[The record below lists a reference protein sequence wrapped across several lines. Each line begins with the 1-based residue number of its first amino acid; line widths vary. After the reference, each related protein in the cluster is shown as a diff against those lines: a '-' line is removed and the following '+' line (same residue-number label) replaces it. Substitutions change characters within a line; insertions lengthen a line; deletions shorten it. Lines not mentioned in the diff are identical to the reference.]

1 MSRRVGRLLQQLR
14 AAWGVRRAPPTIR
27 RRDDA
32 LHAMSCRRD
41 PARARISAETARDL
55 LLDEILDA
63 IDNSLTTLG
72 RQALYARLRSLPD
85 AAERDELERAI
96 ANFATSAEEREKL
109 QLLLMRLGDR
119 SDLWDLTDP
128 DAVPAPS
135 WMAWLPVLSIALVG
149 SAVMVPFWPRA
160 FLVLVPLVFAG
171 IWIRHRLFTR
181 TAHVIAPL
189 RALGG
194 ILDVARELSGQAGL
208 ASPRRGERIAQALG
222 VLLPLRA
229 PLLLVGLQGTGNELL
244 DGLWEYL
251 NIVLLLDANAMVR
264 VSRAL
269 RHHRDALF
277 EVLAFVGDTD
287 VAQSIASLRA
297 RPEQWSCPTITAEP
311 GYVVTDAWHP
321 LLPDAIRNSITI
333 GQPAGVLITG
343 SNMSGKST
351 WLRTF
356 GTVVLLARTVN
367 TVPATGYRGPASIVC
382 SGMRSDDDL
391 ESGKSSYLS
400 QAERVVAMIKE
411 SGELEPRMF
420 LLDEVFRG
428 TNTNERIAAAE
439 GVLRELLRS
448 RDGQPSP
455 HVVIAATHDGE
466 LVDLLA
472 GLYLPYHFTDAVV
485 DGQLV
490 FHHRLTPGP
499 AQSRSALLL
508 LELLGAPPEMMEAAR
523 HRADLLDQVRTT
535 GLYLTE

>member
-1 MSRRVGRLLQQLR
+1 MSRRASRWLKQLR
-14 AAWGVRRAPPTIR
+14 AAWGVRRAPPAFR

-32 LHAMSCRRD
+32 LHGISCRRD
-41 PARARISAETARDL
+41 PARSRIAAETARDL
-55 LLDEILDA
+55 LLDDVLDA
-63 IDNSLTTLG
+63 IDGTLTTLG
-72 RQALYARLRSLPD
+72 RQSLYARLRSLPD
-85 AAERDELERAI
+85 ATEREELEQAI
-96 ANFATSAEEREKL
+96 ASFSMSAEERERL

-128 DAVPAPS
+128 DAVPAPG
-135 WMAWLPVLSIALVG
+135 WMAWLPLLSVALLGCV
-149 SAVMVPFWPRA
+149 ALIPFWPRA
-160 FLVLVPLVFAG
+160 FLILVPLVFAG
-171 IWIRHRLFTR
+171 IWIRHRLYTR

-189 RALGG
+189 RALAR
-194 ILDVARELSGQAGL
+194 ILDVAQELTKQPGIVSQ
-208 ASPRRGERIAQALG
+208 SRGERIAAALG
-222 VLLPLRA
+222 LLLPLRA
-229 PLLLVGLQGTGNELL
+229 PLLLVGLGGSGNEFL

-251 NIVLLLDANAMVR
+251 NIILLLDANAMVR
-264 VSRAL
+264 VSHAL
-269 RHHRDALF
+269 RHHRNALF
-277 EVLAFVGDTD
+277 EVLAFVGDAD

-297 RPEQWSCPTITAEP
+297 RPEQWSHPTITAEP

-321 LLPDAIRNSITI
+321 LLPDAVRNSITI

-351 WLRTF
+351 WLRTM
-356 GTVVLLARTVN
+356 GTVVLLARTIN

-400 QAERVVAMIKE
+400 QAEHVVEMIKE
-411 SGELEPRMF
+411 GGGLEPRLF

-428 TNTNERIAAAE
+428 TNTSERIAAAE

-455 HVVIAATHDGE
+455 HFVVAATHDGE

-472 GLYLPYHFTDAVV
+472 GLYLPYHFTDAIV

-490 FHHRLTPGP
+490 FQHRFTPGP

-508 LELLGAPPEMMEAAR
+508 LELLGAPPEMMDAAR
-523 HRADLLDQVRTT
+523 RRADILDQERAPR
-535 GLYLTE
+535 LYLPE